1 VADSKTYAPPHVFL
15 VKFGSSPTKSVHMN
29 RKEPLKLGSAGTPG
43 RLFGVGVA
51 DHLKTNPLRICV
63 ITSYLVVL
71 RQRVYCT
78 VYA

>member
-1 VADSKTYAPPHVFL
+1 
-15 VKFGSSPTKSVHMN
+15 MN
-29 RKEPLKLGSAGTPG
+29 KKEPLKLGSAGTPG
-43 RLFGVGVA
+43 RLFGVGVV